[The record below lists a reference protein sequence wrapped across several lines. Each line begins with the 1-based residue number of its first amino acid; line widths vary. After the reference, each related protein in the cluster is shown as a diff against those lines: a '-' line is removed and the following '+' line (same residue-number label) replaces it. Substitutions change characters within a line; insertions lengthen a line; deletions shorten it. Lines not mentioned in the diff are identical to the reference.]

1 MVPFVFLK
9 AIELDNFSHFNAPV
23 HFHFTLFVFLVSGR
37 LRFAEDPFFSDG
49 HERSVLPFSETASA
63 VFPRYVLE
71 DFPTRGL
78 SWSPLLSFYRSS
90 PACGIGI
97 AVGTFIS

>member
-9 AIELDNFSHFNAPV
+9 AIELDDFSHYNAPV

-37 LRFAEDPFFSDG
+37 LRFPEDPFFSDG
-49 HERSVLPFSETASA
+49 HERIVLPLGETASA

-71 DFPTRGL
+71 DFATRGL
-78 SWSPLLSFYRSS
+78 TPRNLPRSRE
-90 PACGIGI
+90 AQR
-97 AVGTFIS
+97 V